1 MRAVLD
7 TSGIISALF
16 WDGAP
21 RKVMNLA
28 HQGATSELVI
38 YVLPKAKR
46 LASLRK
52 ERGYTQQVMADQ
64 IGIHVSQYKRY
75 EGGDSQP
82 TLEVIRNLAI
92 ALSVS
97 ADVLIFDTAERGP
110 DDSLKFQFETISQFE
125 DDDKRVAQAV
135 LEGLIL
141 KHQAKQSLQRQNT
154 KS

>member
-1 MRAVLD
+1 M
-7 TSGIISALF
+7 
-16 WDGAP
+16 AP
-21 RKVMNLA
+21 FTL
-28 HQGATSELVI
+28 EL
-38 YVLPKAKR
+38 LTMSFPER
-46 LASLRK
+46 LAALRK
-52 ERGYTQQVMADQ
+52 ERGLTQQALADVVKVHLTQ
-64 IGIHVSQYKRY
+64 INRY

-82 TLEVIRNLAI
+82 TLEVIRNLAV